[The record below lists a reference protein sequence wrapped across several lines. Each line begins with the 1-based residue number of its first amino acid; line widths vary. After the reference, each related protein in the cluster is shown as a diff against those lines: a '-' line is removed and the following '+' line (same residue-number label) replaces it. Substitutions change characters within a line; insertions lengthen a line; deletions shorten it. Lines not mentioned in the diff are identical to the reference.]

1 MKKKRFEACSV
12 RFLLLAC
19 CLAIALPFYAQA
31 RNVRGVVYSQAD
43 DEPIIGANIVVK
55 GSKFGTVTDIDGA
68 FSIMAD
74 EDAVLEVSY
83 IGFVTQEIR
92 LSGQSDIKV
101 FLAEDTHLLEQVVVT
116 GYTTQRKADLTGAI
130 SVVNMDEIQN
140 VPENNPIKALQGRVA
155 GMSITADGNPSGA
168 STVRIRGIGT
178 LNNNDPLYIIDGVPT
193 KAGMHELNPNDIASI
208 QVLKDASS
216 ASIYG
221 SRAGN
226 GVIIITT
233 KGGKKGETKVNFD
246 AYVTSS
252 FYGKDVE
259 MMNTAQY
266 GEALFRSRVN
276 AGLDPNN
283 NTIGYLYDYTIG
295 ANGYATLNGMRVPQ
309 YVDSYDGTYTMP
321 SADTDW
327 FDELTRTGFMQSYN
341 LSLSH
346 GSDKANTF
354 FSLGYLDNK
363 GTVKT
368 TEFSRISARLNSSYK
383 LFNDQVTIG
392 ENFTLN
398 RTQELSMPGG
408 VLDMAKMALPIM
420 PVKKLDGDWASVTS
434 GMNDRDNP
442 MRVLDANKNN
452 PYTYW
457 RLFGNAYIDIEPIK
471 NLHLKSNFG
480 VDYGNFYQRSL
491 GFTYSGRLGP
501 GYSTS
506 KMGQRHWMKWNWS
519 NTVTYDLS
527 FGKNRMDFLVGMEMF
542 NQQDISFDAERRDYE
557 LEIPDFMWPD
567 VGTGEMYAYGNAT
580 GYKLLSFFGKVNYV
594 YDDRY
599 LLSATVRRDGS
610 SRFGKQNRFGTFP
623 AFSAGWRISEE
634 NFMEDAA
641 GVVSDLK
648 LRAAW
653 GQTGNQEIDNLAN
666 RTILVPSYNGGGGDG
681 VNDGT
686 AYDIEGNDTGML
698 PSGYKMTQRAND
710 NIRWETTT
718 MTNVGIDFA
727 FFNSTLYGTAEWY
740 LKNTKDILVK
750 PAYLGTIG
758 EGGDQWVNGASMENQ
773 GIELSLGYRNKTAFG
788 LEYDV
793 VANVSGFRNKITDLP
808 ESVLLTYGGT
818 VDDNILGRPINSYY
832 GYVADGLFRTQDQ
845 VDNYVNQPGKG
856 LGRIRYANLK
866 EDGIIDIN
874 DRTWLGDPHPKVEF
888 GLNVYL
894 AYKGFDL
901 TMFFQ
906 GLCGNLVQNNV
917 KQFTD
922 FWAVAETGMNKGVRL
937 LDAFDPVSNPNSDI
951 PMISYSNDNDEGR
964 LSTYYLEPGSYLK
977 LRNLQVGYSLPKSA
991 VQKIKFD
998 NIRFY
1003 VSGQNLFTVKSRK
1016 FTGLDPE
1023 NPNLA
1028 YPISTSVTIG
1038 LNVQF

>member
-1 MKKKRFEACSV
+1 MKKKRFEVCRV

-19 CLAIALPFYAQA
+19 CWAFTLPFYAQP

-55 GSKFGTVTDIDGA
+55 GSKSGTVTDIDGA

-92 LSGQSDIKV
+92 LSGQSDVKV

-309 YVDSYDGTYTMP
+309 YVDSYDGTYMMP

-346 GSDKANTF
+346 GSEKANTF

-383 LFNDQVTIG
+383 LFNDRVTIG

-442 MRVLDANKNN
+442 VRVLDANKNN

-457 RLFGNAYIDIEPIK
+457 RLFGNAYIDIEPVK

-580 GYKLLSFFGKVNYV
+580 GYKLLSFFGKINYV

-599 LLSATVRRDGS
+599 LFSATVRRDGS

-634 NFMEDAA
+634 DFMEGVA

-666 RTILVPSYNGGGGDG
+666 RTILVPSYNGGGGDS

-686 AYDIEGNDTGML
+686 AYDIEGKDTGML

-832 GYVADGLFRTQDQ
+832 GYVAEGLFRTQDV

-977 LRNLQVGYSLPKSA
+977 LRNLQIGYSLPKSA

-1003 VSGQNLFTVKSRK
+1003 VSGQNLFTIKSRK

>member
-193 KAGMHELNPNDIASI
+193 KAGMHELNSNDIASI

-233 KGGKKGETKVNFD
+233 KGGKEGETKVNFD

-276 AGLDPNN
+276 AGLNPDD

-634 NFMEDAA
+634 SFMEDAA

>member
-599 LLSATVRRDGS
+599 LFSATVRRDGS

-758 EGGDQWVNGASMENQ
+758 EGGDQWVNGAFMENQ

>member
-19 CLAIALPFYAQA
+19 CLAITLPFYAQA

-55 GSKFGTVTDIDGA
+55 GSQSGTVTDIDGA

-74 EDAVLEVSY
+74 EGAVLEVSY

-383 LFNDQVTIG
+383 LFNDRVTIG

-599 LLSATVRRDGS
+599 LFSATVRRDGS

-666 RTILVPSYNGGGGDG
+666 RTILVPSYNGGGGDS

-686 AYDIEGNDTGML
+686 AYDIEGKDTGML

-740 LKNTKDILVK
+740 LKKTKDILVK

-832 GYVADGLFRTQDQ
+832 GYVADGLFRTQDE

-977 LRNLQVGYSLPKSA
+977 LRNLQIGYSLPKSA